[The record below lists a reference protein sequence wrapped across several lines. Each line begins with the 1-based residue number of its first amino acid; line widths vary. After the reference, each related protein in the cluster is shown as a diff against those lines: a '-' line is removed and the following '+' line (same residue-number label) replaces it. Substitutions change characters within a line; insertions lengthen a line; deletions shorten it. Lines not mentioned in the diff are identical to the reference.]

1 MMHNMTFIC
10 RILLICFISI
20 SLPSFSQSGNTII
33 LHTDN
38 EKARSLYLNALDM
51 QKIRRFDLAI
61 ENLESAVKKDEM
73 FEEAYLALIKN
84 YELFGYRKKLE
95 VLYVQI
101 VKHLP
106 ETQLAAKAYLS
117 RAEIHFDAGDLAAAE
132 EEIDKAARLATTD
145 LLLKTRALQL
155 RQNVKFVKGEMGKVP
170 ENILMEPL
178 SEELNKYQLQYF
190 PAMTADE
197 NFLIFTARQGTHEMY
212 DENIF
217 VSRKMNGNWTS
228 PQGISPLINGRENEG
243 TSSINADA
251 RILVFTKC
259 GSPEG
264 QGSCDIFWSERVGNY
279 WKAPKPLKE
288 VNSPYWDSHPTLS
301 ADGRRIFFTSARP
314 GGQGRMDLWCAEKDT
329 NQVWHPPY
337 NLGPAINT
345 PYDEETPF
353 LHANGQT
360 LYFASD
366 GHPGFGKVDLFYTR
380 KTNGAWEK
388 PTNLGKAIN
397 TPKDESGL
405 FITASGKTG
414 LFCLE
419 ERRERELVSSQI
431 QIFRL
436 PNSMQ
441 KGPSCTFLTGT
452 VFDAVTKQRI
462 QASIELVNLENNKSE
477 FSMESDKDFGTYT
490 AVVQVGKSYA
500 MFVSKAG
507 YLFNSASVTTD
518 SMLHPEEGIKKDI
531 YLEPIRKGASIVL
544 NNLFFESAK
553 SDLLTGSLMELR
565 KIGRLM
571 SLNPEM
577 KIEISGH
584 TDNVGK
590 DSDNQILSQKRA
602 LAVIDHLGKQG
613 ILKTRLKAIGYG
625 ETNPLNDNSDE
636 PKRLLNR
643 RIEFKVL

>member
-1 MMHNMTFIC
+1 MKHA
-10 RILLICFISI
+10 ILL
-20 SLPSFSQSGNTII
+20 SLILFFSGWLSVFGQPGPMI
-33 LHTDN
+33 LHTEN
-38 EKARSLYLNALDM
+38 EKARAYFIQAMDM

-61 ENLESAVKKDEM
+61 EHLKDAIKKDEK
-73 FEEAYLALIKN
+73 FEEAYSALIKN
-84 YELFGYRKKLE
+84 YELFGYKKQLDA
-95 VLYVQI
+95 LYQQI
-101 VKHLP
+101 LKYLP

-117 RAEIHFDAGDLAAAE
+117 NAEVHFESGNYTEAEI
-132 EEIDKAARLATTD
+132 EIDKAAKLATTD
-145 LLLKTRALQL
+145 LALKTRALQI
-155 RQNVKFVKGEMGKVP
+155 RQNVKFVKGEAGKIP
-170 ENILMEPL
+170 ENLVMEPL
-178 SEELNKYQLQYF
+178 SEELNKFQLQYF

-197 NFLIFTARQGTHEMY
+197 NFLIFTARQGTHDMY
-212 DENIF
+212 DENIY
-217 VSRKMNGNWTS
+217 VSRKMNGKWMS

-264 QGSCDIFWSERVGNY
+264 QGSCDIFVTERVGNN
-279 WKAPKPLKE
+279 WKAPKPIRE
-288 VNSPYWDSHPTLS
+288 INSPYWDSHPTLS

-314 GGQGRMDLWCAEKDT
+314 GGQGRMDIWCAEKDS
-329 NQVWHPPY
+329 NQVWQPPY

-366 GHPGFGKVDLFYTR
+366 GHPGFGKVDLFYTK
-380 KTNGAWEK
+380 KTNGTWDK

-397 TPKDESGL
+397 TSKDESGL

-419 ERRERELVSSQI
+419 ERRERDLLSSQI
-431 QIFRL
+431 QVFRL
-436 PNSMQ
+436 PVDMQ

-462 QASIELVNLENNKSE
+462 QASIELVNMQNSKPE

-490 AVVQVGKSYA
+490 AVIQQGTPYA
-500 MFVSKAG
+500 MFVSKPG
-507 YLFNSASVTTD
+507 YLFNSSSVRTD
-518 SMLHPEEGIKKDI
+518 SLPHPEEGLKKDI
-531 YLEPIRKGASIVL
+531 YLEPIRSGASIVL
-544 NNLFFESAK
+544 NNLFFESGK
-553 SDLLTGSLMELR
+553 SDLLPESLLELR

-571 SLNPEM
+571 SLNPTM
-577 KIEISGH
+577 SIEISGH

-590 DSDNQILSQKRA
+590 DGDNLVLSQKRA
-602 LAVIDHLGKQG
+602 MAVIDHLGKQG
-613 ILKTRLKAIGYG
+613 ITKKRLKSVGHG
-625 ETNPLNDNSDE
+625 ETKPLNDNSDE
-636 PKRLLNR
+636 SKRLLNR